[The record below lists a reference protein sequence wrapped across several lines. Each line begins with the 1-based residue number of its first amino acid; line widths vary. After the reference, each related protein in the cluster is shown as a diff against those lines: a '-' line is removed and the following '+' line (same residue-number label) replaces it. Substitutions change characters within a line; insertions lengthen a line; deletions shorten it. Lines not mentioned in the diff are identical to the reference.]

1 MTRGEVVFRAQGA
14 GKRYAAA
21 IGRARETVPEALR
34 RLLAGASSRR
44 EFWALRNVDFEVR
57 RGEAVA
63 VIGPNGAGKSTL
75 LLLLAR
81 IVDPSA
87 GVVEVKGSTS
97 LLFQVASGLQP
108 RLSVLDNFWVCS
120 ALLGFP
126 REEFRRR
133 LPEIAAYA
141 GLSDRLHVRY
151 GELSSGMAARLPFSV
166 AVHGELDVV
175 LSDEMIAVGD
185 QAFRRRCVDTF
196 QRLRGEGKTIV
207 VATHDLDL
215 ARSLCSRAIYL
226 DAGRVV
232 FDGPVADA
240 VAAYEKAGA

>member
-1 MTRGEVVFRAQGA
+1 MTRERVVLRTRAA
-14 GKRYAAA
+14 GKRYDAA

-34 RLLAGASSRR
+34 RLLSGDSVRR
-44 EFWALRNVDFEVR
+44 EFWALRDVDLEVR

-87 GVVEVKGSTS
+87 GSVEVDGSTS

-141 GLSDRLHVRY
+141 GLADRLQTRY
-151 GELSSGMAARLPFSV
+151 GELSAGMAARLPFAV

-196 QRLRGEGKTIV
+196 QRLRREGKTIV

-215 ARSLCSRAIYL
+215 AKSLCSRAVYI

-232 FDGPVADA
+232 FDGPAAEA
-240 VAAYEKAGA
+240 VAVYEKASA